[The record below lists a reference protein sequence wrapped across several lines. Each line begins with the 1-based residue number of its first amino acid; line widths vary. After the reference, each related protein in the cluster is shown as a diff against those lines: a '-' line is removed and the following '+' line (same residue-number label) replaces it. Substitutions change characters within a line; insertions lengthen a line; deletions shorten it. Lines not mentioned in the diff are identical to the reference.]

1 MENSEKNYTVI
12 AYSVGGINN
21 IVYKSGDE
29 VKESNFPPGNAEK
42 LVSQGFLKRFTK
54 SKQTK
59 AEKAAAAKALKASES
74 NIEEANMAVTI
85 EQEKIDD
92 LKSKL
97 DGDDIDDKVKGV
109 LEHELAQ
116 SETALEIANEVLS
129 EANEKLASLNGK

>member
-12 AYSVGGINN
+12 AYSVGGMNN

-59 AEKAAAAKALKASES
+59 AEKAAAAKALKAAES
-74 NIEEANMAVTI
+74 DIKEANMAVTI
-85 EQEKIDD
+85 EHEKIDD

-109 LEHELAQ
+109 LEYELAQ
-116 SETALEIANEVLS
+116 SEIALEIANEVLN
-129 EANEKLASLNGK
+129 EADEKLASLKEK